1 MGTGMRRSS
10 AVAILLLVLGCGGDD
25 DTSSQAFV
33 FQELADQGLTRYV
46 GTASPVGSVDVND
59 STVFEFDT
67 ADGPICLRGAVYR
80 AALRNTG
87 SPDLVIYLQGG
98 GACSSAICLV
108 TFPDTESLLATG
120 VPPAGILSTTLAAN
134 PVREWN
140 VVYAPY
146 CDGSLMGGDVS
157 HDVDGDGVIEH
168 QRGLANLSAVLD
180 LAKAEFPR
188 PRRVMLAGVSA
199 GGFAT
204 FTALPLVR
212 YHYPNAEILV
222 VNDAGVGVGRSSVD
236 GVQRMAEEW
245 NSGSSIPRSCEGCFD
260 RGHLM
265 PLLGWQLERD
275 DNVRAAMISSF
286 GDFVIAATFLGISEE
301 AFETALFDESEA
313 IRERFPD
320 RFKRFLYAGTKHT
333 AIPVDSTTDLRE
345 AIDLDIDLDIEFLE
359 QILGRFDETKI
370 GGVSVADW
378 VGDMVHEGD
387 WDDLVDER
395 QD

>member
-1 MGTGMRRSS
+1 MRRLS
-10 AVAILLLVLGCGGDD
+10 AILILVLILGCGSDD

-46 GTASPVGSVDVND
+46 GAAIPIGSVDVND

-67 ADGPICLRGAVYR
+67 ADGPICLHGAEYR
-80 AALRNTG
+80 AAVRHTG
-87 SPDLVIYLQGG
+87 SSDLVIYLQGG

-108 TFPDTESLLATG
+108 TFADTESLLVTG

-157 HDVDGDGVIEH
+157 HDVDDDGVIEH

-212 YHYPNAEILV
+212 YHYPNAEVLV
-222 VNDAGVGVGRSSVD
+222 VNDAGVGVGRSGMD

-245 NSGSSIPRSCEGCFD
+245 NSGSGIPQSCDGCFD

-275 DNVRAAMISSF
+275 DNMRAAMISSF
-286 GDFVIAATFLGISEE
+286 GDFVIATTFLGISAE
-301 AFETALFDESEA
+301 AFETALFEESDA
-313 IRERFPD
+313 IQERFPD
-320 RFKRFLYAGTKHT
+320 RFKRFLFAGTKHT

-359 QILGRFDETKI
+359 QILGSFDETNVR
-370 GGVSVADW
+370 GVTVAEW
-378 VGDMVHEGD
+378 VGEMVRGGD
-387 WDDLVDER
+387 WDDLVEE
-395 QD
+395 QQE